1 MDNVRAAR
9 VFTAEARSPASAVS
23 VYRLLA
29 DAPSWSWWAGPLVT
43 YAAWETPP
51 GQDGVT
57 PVRRL
62 GRRPFLVREEIVV
75 AEEPFCHAY
84 RLLSG
89 QPVRSY
95 EADVRLTEDTA
106 SSGGTRIVWTARVT
120 PLVRGV
126 GPVTEQLFARMVAGF
141 ARRLASFAAA
151 GEQADRSPGLLN
163 PTPNAGTSS
172 CLGQ

>member
-1 MDNVRAAR
+1 MDNVPAAR
-9 VFTAEARSPASAVS
+9 VFTAEACSPASAAS
-23 VYRLLA
+23 VYGLLA
-29 DAPSWSWWAGPLVT
+29 DAPSWSRWAGPLVT

-95 EADVRLTEDTA
+95 EAEVRLTEDAA
-106 SSGGTRIVWTARVT
+106 SSGTRIVWTARVM

-151 GEQADRSPGLLN
+151 DEQA
-163 PTPNAGTSS
+163 GTADFRHH
-172 CLGQ
+172 

>member
-1 MDNVRAAR
+1 VVAAR
-9 VFTAEARSPASAVS
+9 VFTTETSTPASAEC

-29 DAPSWSWWAGPLVT
+29 DAPSWSRWAGPLVT

-51 GQDGVT
+51 GRAGVT

-75 AEEPFCHAY
+75 AEEPFRHAY

-95 EADVRLTEDTA
+95 EAEVRMTEDAA
-106 SSGGTRIVWTARVT
+106 SGRTHIVWTAQVV
-120 PLVRGV
+120 PLVRGA
-126 GPVTEQLFARMVAGF
+126 GPLTERLFARMVAGF
-141 ARRLASFAAA
+141 ARRLVSFAAA
-151 GEQADRSPGLLN
+151 VDQAGTTEP
-163 PTPNAGTSS
+163 PTPS
-172 CLGQ
+172 

>member
-1 MDNVRAAR
+1 MSSRTTSRER
-9 VFTAEARSPASAVS
+9 VSALQPETCHKIQ
-23 VYRLLA
+23 RPGDQEDLA
-29 DAPSWSWWAGPLVT
+29 DAPSWSRWAGPLVT

-95 EADVRLTEDTA
+95 EAEVRLTEDAA
-106 SSGGTRIVWTARVT
+106 SSGGTRIVWTTRVM

-126 GPVTEQLFARMVAGF
+126 ELITEQLFVRMVAGF
-141 ARRLASFAAA
+141 ARRLASYAAA
-151 GEQADRSPGLLN
+151 DE
-163 PTPNAGTSS
+163 
-172 CLGQ
+172 

>member
-1 MDNVRAAR
+1 LHAAR
-9 VFTAEARSPASAVS
+9 VFTTEVSTPASAAA
-23 VYRLLA
+23 VYALLA
-29 DAPSWSWWAGPLVT
+29 DAPAWSRWAGPLIT

-51 GQDGVT
+51 GQVGVT

-75 AEEPFCHAY
+75 ADEPFCHSY

-95 EADVRLTEDTA
+95 EAEVRIAEDA
-106 SSGGTRIVWTARVT
+106 ASGGTRIVWTGQVV

-126 GPVTEQLFARMVAGF
+126 GPLTEHLFARMVAGF
-141 ARRLASFAAA
+141 ARRLASAAA
-151 GEQADRSPGLLN
+151 AVEQV
-163 PTPNAGTSS
+163 GTAEPRTHR
-172 CLGQ
+172 

>member
-1 MDNVRAAR
+1 MDNVPAAR
-9 VFTAEARSPASAVS
+9 VFTAEACSPASAAS
-23 VYRLLA
+23 VYGLLA
-29 DAPSWSWWAGPLVT
+29 DAPSWSRWAGPLVT

-95 EADVRLTEDTA
+95 EAEVRLTEDAA
-106 SSGGTRIVWTARVT
+106 SSGTRIVWTRAGDAACPRRGAGHRAT
-120 PLVRGV
+120 LRSDGRGV
-126 GPVTEQLFARMVAGF
+126 
-141 ARRLASFAAA
+141 
-151 GEQADRSPGLLN
+151 RSPSGVIR
-163 PTPNAGTSS
+163 G
-172 CLGQ
+172 C

>member
-1 MDNVRAAR
+1 MPATR
-9 VFTAEARSPASAVS
+9 VFTTRVSSPASAVS
-23 VYRLLA
+23 VYGLLA
-29 DAPSWSWWAGPLVT
+29 DATSWSRWAGPLIT
-43 YAAWETPP
+43 HAAWETPP

-57 PVRRL
+57 PVRCL

-95 EADVRLTEDTA
+95 EAEVRLTEDAA
-106 SSGGTRIVWTARVT
+106 SSGGTRIVWTARVV
-120 PLVRGV
+120 PLVRGA

-151 GEQADRSPGLLN
+151 GEHAGAADFRYH
-163 PTPNAGTSS
+163 
-172 CLGQ
+172 

>member
-1 MDNVRAAR
+1 VPATR
-9 VFTAEARSPASAVS
+9 VFTSEVSSPASAAS
-23 VYRLLA
+23 LYRLLA
-29 DAPSWSWWAGPLVT
+29 DAPSWSQWAGPLIT
-43 YAAWETPP
+43 YAEWEIPP
-51 GQDGVT
+51 GQHGVT

-75 AEEPFCHAY
+75 AEEPFRHAY

-95 EADVRLTEDTA
+95 EAEVRLTEDA
-106 SSGGTRIVWTARVT
+106 AADGHTRIVWTARVI
-120 PLVRGV
+120 PLVSGV

-151 GEQADRSPGLLN
+151 AEHEGTAGLRHD
-163 PTPNAGTSS
+163 
-172 CLGQ
+172 